1 MPAIDNTIGTAIH
14 FEALE
19 AGQHRIIGADRCLG
33 DLSDDKWGPFIE
45 KNPKRRFEAIIA
57 ADLSVTCP
65 NARVAKGL
73 ERRLRAKP
81 DLLSPGRVERDLGF
95 TFKLA

>member
-14 FEALE
+14 FEAL
-19 AGQHRIIGADRCLG
+19 GDGKTRIVGADRCLG
-33 DLSDDKWGPFIE
+33 DLSDEKWGPFIE

-57 ADLSVTCP
+57 ADLSVACSDE
-65 NARVAKGL
+65 RVAKGL